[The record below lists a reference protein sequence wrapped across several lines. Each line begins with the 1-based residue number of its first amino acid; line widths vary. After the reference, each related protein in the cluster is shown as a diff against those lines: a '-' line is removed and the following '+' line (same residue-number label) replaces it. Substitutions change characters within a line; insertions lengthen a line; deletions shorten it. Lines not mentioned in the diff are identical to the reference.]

1 MQISPLISITLAALA
16 SHLKPPFVTCKR
28 RHLAWTLCHSTIL
41 YCLPPHSILC
51 WWSLTTVILRQWPR
65 LIGTAPNDGPLGPQ
79 YAKVCEVIAASLL
92 WNIHHDSAASFP
104 IIFIANSER
113 NVWFGVAVVLLLS
126 AATCLAMHVWSR
138 FHTNSHTGVQR
149 MVKESIGKSLSLHQ
163 HIHLFVLAAM
173 NAFCEEVTCRGFWR
187 AEYSKY
193 TTRANLWQATLFGI
207 WHYHGIPSGW
217 TGVGLTFVYG
227 TIMGWLQDYFGGLLM
242 PILAH
247 ALADY
252 FIFSVIARNEKQPK
266 E

>member
-1 MQISPLISITLAALA
+1 
-16 SHLKPPFVTCKR
+16 
-28 RHLAWTLCHSTIL
+28 
-41 YCLPPHSILC
+41 
-51 WWSLTTVILRQWPR
+51 
-65 LIGTAPNDGPLGPQ
+65 
-79 YAKVCEVIAASLL
+79 
-92 WNIHHDSAASFP
+92 
-104 IIFIANSER
+104 
-113 NVWFGVAVVLLLS
+113 
-126 AATCLAMHVWSR
+126 
-138 FHTNSHTGVQR
+138 

-252 FIFSVIARNEKQPK
+252 FIFSVIARNEKQPN